1 MKFICGTKELSDALN
16 IVCKAISGKANI
28 PILEGIKMSA
38 YGDEVTLMA
47 TDLELYIRTKIK
59 ADIKLEGE
67 TVVTGRI
74 FADFMR
80 KVSDDEVTVEKYSST
95 LSVNYGENVSEFQC
109 MDDDAYPEPR
119 AIGGENGFTAKDKEL
134 KEVID
139 GVIFCASQ
147 DDTRAILR
155 GCKFSIEGDELVAV
169 ALDGFRLAVTR
180 CRVFGVTGEPDVVI
194 PAKNL
199 QEIVKIIGEDD
210 MDVRVTADKNQVLF
224 DLGSTLIT
232 TRLLE
237 GEFYQYRKIV
247 PQSSPGTSVMVNKEA
262 LTTSLDRASLVA
274 KNKKNYVKLSVSGNT
289 ISIDSASE
297 QGKIHESVACSAV
310 EGKDL
315 DIAFNTRFLFDAF
328 SRIKEDFIKLSFY
341 SSTAPALILPK
352 EGDKYL
358 YLVLPV
364 RLVG

>member
-95 LSVNYGENVSEFQC
+95 LSVNVSEFQC

-180 CRVFGVTGEPDVVI
+180 CRVFGVTGEP
-194 PAKNL
+194 
-199 QEIVKIIGEDD
+199 VKIIGEDD

-364 RLVG
+364 RLVGGPARRVGDKVGLSAT

>member
-119 AIGGENGFTAKDKEL
+119 AIDRRRKR
-134 KEVID
+134 I
-139 GVIFCASQ
+139 
-147 DDTRAILR
+147 
-155 GCKFSIEGDELVAV
+155 
-169 ALDGFRLAVTR
+169 
-180 CRVFGVTGEPDVVI
+180 
-194 PAKNL
+194 
-199 QEIVKIIGEDD
+199 
-210 MDVRVTADKNQVLF
+210 
-224 DLGSTLIT
+224 
-232 TRLLE
+232 
-237 GEFYQYRKIV
+237 YRK
-247 PQSSPGTSVMVNKEA
+247 G
-262 LTTSLDRASLVA
+262 
-274 KNKKNYVKLSVSGNT
+274 
-289 ISIDSASE
+289 
-297 QGKIHESVACSAV
+297 
-310 EGKDL
+310 
-315 DIAFNTRFLFDAF
+315 
-328 SRIKEDFIKLSFY
+328 
-341 SSTAPALILPK
+341 
-352 EGDKYL
+352 
-358 YLVLPV
+358 
-364 RLVG
+364 

>member
-1 MKFICGTKELSDALN
+1 MKFICSTKELSDALN

-28 PILEGIKMSA
+28 PILEGIKISA
-38 YGDEVTLMA
+38 CGDEVTLMA

-59 ADIKLEGE
+59 ADVKLEGE
-67 TVVTGRI
+67 TVVTGRM

-80 KVSDDEVTVEKYSST
+80 KVSDDEVAVEKYSST
-95 LSVNYGENVSEFQC
+95 LSVNYGANVSEFQC

-119 AIGGENGFTAKDKEL
+119 ELSGENGFTAKDKDL

-155 GCKFSIEGDELVAV
+155 GCKLAIEDDSLVAV

-180 CRVFGVTGEPDVVI
+180 CHVFGVTGTLDVVI

-199 QEIVKIIGEDD
+199 QEIVKVIGEDD
-210 MDVRVTADKNQVLF
+210 RDVRVTADKNQVLF
-224 DLGSTLIT
+224 DLGNTLIT

-237 GEFYQYRKIV
+237 GEFYQYQKIV
-247 PQSSPGTSVMVNKEA
+247 PQSSPNTAIIVDKAA
-262 LTTSLDRASLVA
+262 LTTSLDRAALVA
-274 KNKKNYVKLSVSGNT
+274 KNKKNYVKLSISGDS
-289 ISIDSASE
+289 IDIDSASE
-297 QGKIHESVACSAV
+297 QGKIHERVTCSSV

-315 DIAFNTRFLFDAF
+315 PIAFNTRFLFDAF
-328 SRIKEDFIKLSFY
+328 GRIKEDLIKMTFY
-341 SSTAPALILPK
+341 SSTAPSLILPV
-352 EGDKYL
+352 EGDRYL

-364 RLVG
+364 RLIG